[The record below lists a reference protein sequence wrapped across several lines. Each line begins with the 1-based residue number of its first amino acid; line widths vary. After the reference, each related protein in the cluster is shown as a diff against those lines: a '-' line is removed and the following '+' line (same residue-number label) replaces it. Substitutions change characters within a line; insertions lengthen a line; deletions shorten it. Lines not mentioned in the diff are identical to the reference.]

1 MPEGPENPRQE
12 EVLPMREKRVNP
24 ETGVLEEK
32 HWTGWEP
39 ARNAEGREER
49 VNPKTGVRE
58 EKRWTGWT
66 PVGS

>member
-1 MPEGPENPRQE
+1 
-12 EVLPMREKRVNP
+12 MREKRVNP